1 MSKLDLVAIP
11 DFASGAMENWGLI
24 TYRETALLFDEESS
38 DLTDKQW
45 VATVIAHETA
55 HQWFG
60 NLVTMEWWDDLWLN
74 EGFASFMETWS
85 RNEIYPDWQMWEQFT
100 ITEA

>member
-1 MSKLDLVAIP
+1 MLYNIYYVFRLHGFRIIGISVSHTFMLWIFSCA
-11 DFASGAMENWGLI
+11 GAMENWGLV

-45 VATVIAHETA
+45 VATVIAHELA

-60 NLVTMEWWDDLWLN
+60 NLVTMQWWDDLWLN
-74 EGFASFMETWS
+74 EGNSIA
-85 RNEIYPDWQMWEQFT
+85 
-100 ITEA
+100 